1 MLSRFFK
8 AHKIKV
14 TLVGGL
20 ILICAVA
27 VGTVLGIQATTYSC
41 KMKDISSN
49 EKVDPS
55 VLIAISRY
63 NLNLEDYISLDL
75 YFDSCPDD
83 EEIRQLEELGGQV
96 HETTC
101 MVAQGESSCYC
112 LARYKVMEI
121 CKLFNVDFVKRI
133 GAIVQDIKIQE

>member
-1 MLSRFFK
+1 MFIRFFK
-8 AHKIKV
+8 AHKITV
-14 TLVGGL
+14 AVAGGVL
-20 ILICAVA
+20 LICAIA

-83 EEIRQLEELGGQV
+83 EEIRQLEELGGRV
-96 HETTC
+96 YEDIC
-101 MVAQGESSCYC
+101 MQARESSCYC
-112 LARYKVMEI
+112 LSRYKVMDI
-121 CKLFNVDFVKRI
+121 CRLFNVDSIKRI
-133 GAIVQDIKIQE
+133 EAPEQGIKLQE